1 MKDLEAHLEILA
13 GDPLNP
19 VALDAVE
26 AGYGEGDRWEELLR
40 LYEGNALIAR
50 DTDAA
55 ALYCRAATICLERL
69 SSVQRAESYLEQAL
83 ERAPRAVEPRR
94 QLRQLCLDRHEYKR
108 AIVLYE
114 GELHWTDDA
123 ESRGRGWVEV
133 ARLYDEHLGEL
144 GKSIKALQ
152 KALEFSPYDFEVR
165 SKMAEAHGRQGR
177 WDLALTGFMDEA
189 NPEHA
194 DPRGVEG
201 LGALAA
207 RLVNRP
213 ACHGQVQ
220 QALDWILENRPEDE
234 GALSLRASLET
245 YQDTWETRLLDL
257 GAQIEAL
264 SEAGEEGSS
273 RKAANLWFESGQ
285 IQKVYAKDE
294 DAALEA
300 VERVVSLE
308 PGHREGLREY
318 IGLMRER
325 ERFDELA
332 GMLENMA
339 TYIRDPALTTALLE
353 EGVELRRGKLEQ
365 PEEALRLS
373 RRILELD
380 PGNIFANESIVEH
393 YIEAKDWSGA
403 VEVFEEWID
412 RASFLE
418 DKITAH
424 LGFASVL
431 EDEMNQPEVAQEHY
445 ESVIRYNPSHPR
457 AVLALEPVYRDAA
470 EPFVFACL
478 LRAKLEFCE
487 GEVRESAL
495 QELGDLYEHELE
507 RPADALDVLGELFL
521 QKPGEA
527 LVNRLEDLAMRSGEY
542 GRLTGVLE
550 SSLAGAETT
559 AEKTSLLFSLA
570 ELYESERGAV
580 DDALGAYRSILAL
593 TPGDARAQ
601 EGYERLLELSSES
614 SDKIDFYEEQLEEAE
629 SDGERVTLLHRLG
642 TELAGTSKNDPQ
654 AIDVYRK
661 IIQLVPNDR
670 SALDMIGM
678 LYRREGRWAE
688 MVDVMN
694 HELQFLTDVKA
705 RALQHLDIAQVLES
719 HLSRI
724 DDACA
729 NYCAAIDE
737 SMNIEG
743 EGNYHVEGANEGLER
758 LLPRSSKAAN
768 FADYLQRHYE
778 RIGHWE
784 GVADV
789 MEHRV
794 QRSDDA
800 SERGRILRELAEVYE
815 TRLSKDSSAVGAM
828 LRVFQAEPEDAP
840 TRVELCR
847 LGDGLGDYSDIVVA
861 YRASAG
867 GLDPAAR
874 DELLT
879 QAAILAE
886 KDGDFGGAAGDY
898 LQASFGDESRRAL
911 VDDALERMMHGGL
924 EPERIL
930 TTASDAPWGDED
942 PMGRAGL
949 LVHLATFFE
958 ERMDDLDASLRAW
971 RASGELNPADVE
983 ADKNVER
990 LLREVG
996 SPADKLDYFKTRLKT
1011 TPEETGRV
1019 ALLLEIATV
1028 FREELSEYGDAIEAV
1043 EEAVSIR
1050 PGKRELWGMLA
1061 GLYGEVEDLAGVARA
1076 MEHEVKLVTDKE
1088 ERASCLM
1095 EYAGLLG
1102 FKLEDDASAF
1112 GAVRAVLED
1121 FPGHREALEVMRR
1134 LHRRC
1139 GDPDLL
1145 TQFESQLIEGYR
1157 VGEQW
1162 ASLSVLL
1169 SECLARET
1177 RASERAR
1184 LSEMLAEIQGE
1195 HLLDNAAAFDTSVAA
1210 FRESPTLNAARR
1222 LEELASGDEDWK
1234 KLLEL
1239 FGEVKIPSQED
1250 AGDDSLFRMGDILH
1264 YRLDRGQEALEYY
1277 RRGIAVGLP
1286 ADPELLARAEAAF
1299 RESGENE
1306 GLTVILEDRL
1316 SRAGDGEDKGELL
1329 DELATLHGGRSDGN
1343 ERALTHLRELVARDE
1358 AKMEHLRALE
1368 ELLRMSERFEEHL
1381 DVVNRLVAFGESNP
1395 NLLEDTMAQGETL
1408 ESLNRDEEALVAY
1421 RAVLAREKTYEPA
1434 IRGLEY
1440 LLERGVHVAEV
1451 VQVLEPVYTAASD
1464 YARLA
1469 NVLEKGVDVA
1479 TDGDKRKATLRRI
1492 GDLYENRLEDRHR
1505 AFEIACRALGEDPAD
1520 MGVRMW
1526 VEKLALELNAMEDLA
1541 DAYMEEA
1548 QRAGPPVDLQLR
1560 RRAASILH
1568 ETVGDYFRAIEQ
1580 YRAILKSR
1588 PEDEKSRDALEV
1600 CYREVEDWPSLIE
1613 LLQSRVDSLGGS
1625 DKRSE
1630 LLTEIGELQ
1639 LSKVNAPEAAL
1650 DTYLALYDVAPH
1662 DLAATQKIDALYRD
1676 QERFA
1681 ELDGFYERLA
1691 EDVRLSP
1698 DGEGRERHEETL
1710 FKRALLLFEELDDRP
1725 SALSLFQEL
1734 LDKNPKHEGVV
1745 AFLEQVEPPDDE
1757 DVKALLERAYG
1768 KRGEWDKVLG
1778 RLNQELEST
1787 LEPGPRGELFC
1798 RIAEVYEEDLS
1809 SVESALGVLRRGVS
1823 ENPGDES
1830 MVSAFEALAE
1840 RHDEWVEYVDGVSCA
1855 LDGHME
1861 PAVRQRLLKRLAG
1874 ICEEELEDVDDAI
1887 RYLEQANENDPED
1900 LSAIEALERLCA
1912 RHDRWSAQVGA
1923 LKSRLALCE
1932 EEGDKVACLQ
1942 RIAQVAEE
1950 ELGDQGAALES
1961 YQEILALDS
1970 GNQVALVE
1978 LERLHES
1985 LGDWAALAGVLGQE
1999 VVTFNEPAELLRVH
2013 RKAAEIWM
2021 DKLESPEKALQEW
2034 LSVLE
2039 LEPGDLEAL
2048 EWVESWYRGSER
2060 WEDLSALLEE
2070 KLERGLDVEGRREIL
2085 RDLGRLFRDELQ
2097 HRDRSMAAWQQVVES
2112 APDDV
2117 EALRALLELYL
2128 EEGRWGDVTHVA
2140 GQLVPLVD
2148 RDDANALRLLAAE
2161 LHFDKLED
2169 KSAAL
2174 ELGRSIMGAHSGDVE
2189 VLVRLNMLLRAMEC
2203 FEDAVEIE
2211 GQLLGL
2217 EADDQGRVER
2227 YHALATLYLEDLNQA
2242 DEARECL
2249 ESVLDLHPQD
2259 LQAFGALQGLYRE
2272 AGLWWKLREL
2282 NEDFVERVPAQER
2295 SALLK
2300 ETRDILAGELGESEL
2315 AFIAACRFYREDPE
2329 AADAAE
2335 VVERLALETGSAEEA
2350 ALTLDDECDR
2360 IEAMDARIAVLLRV
2374 ARLYADEVEDVAAAQ
2389 EACRRALKWDDGNIE
2404 ALDRLSALAAQ
2415 EERFDK
2421 QLAALEQ
2428 KLRHVEDLEDKKE
2441 ILFLATRIWR
2451 DEIEDGESAIASCL
2465 RILSLD
2471 PDDTQALGLLAGLYE
2486 GEDDLLNLVE
2496 TLKRQVPLSAS
2507 PEVEKA
2513 TRLRIAALYENE
2525 LEDLPA
2531 AMEWY
2536 RSVAEKQPANRESL
2550 LGLERLYEKDAR
2562 WKELVEILEA
2572 GVDDSEEAEHALARL
2587 QKIARIYESELK
2599 DPGSAAATHR
2609 RCLALDPTNGV
2620 SLGHLERQ
2628 LGELGEWERLVAFL
2642 REQLLVASD
2651 DGERASLHTRLGDT
2665 YLRELSEW
2673 ELARESY
2680 QTAQALDSGHVAAFE
2695 GMADLHERTGQ
2706 WPEALEML
2714 HAGLRACGDDVDKVP
2729 ALVRTGT
2736 IYKDMLSD
2744 LPAASDAFLRALE
2757 LRPQHSVA
2765 LRGLKEIAAL
2775 AEDWDGYEDRLLAEL
2790 ESVQEPEVAR
2800 GLYLEA
2806 GRFYAGKREDDE
2818 RAVVWLERLLEEE
2831 PAHAEAR
2838 REVAELYYRNENW
2851 AGAGASYQSI
2861 VDTLDAAVDAREFA
2875 QKSYRLGVIHEKL
2888 GDSTQA
2894 VGHYQS
2900 AVDADPA
2907 YLTALEALCLAMM
2920 ALERWEDALRVLEGL
2935 LDEHGETLT
2944 AWERVEFEVL
2954 LAEICIKLGREDQG
2968 RAAYSRAL
2976 QHEPHHLAAL
2986 RGLAELERGREDLG
3000 DAAEFLSR
3008 YAAVAP
3014 VEERA
3019 GLYQEVAALLEE
3031 RLNDHAGSIVA
3042 LERAGECVNADVDV
3056 YRRLADH
3063 YIEAHRSNDA
3073 AWALKKLIAQTSE
3086 PDEVSELYWELAQVF
3101 GEQLDDVP
3109 NALKCLNLALD
3120 AAPTNIKAFQALE
3133 KILTSGDQWVLL
3145 EENYRAMIARAQVLS
3160 PKVRL
3165 ILWRNLAQLYTRVLD
3180 DVDNGIM
3187 AYEVLRK
3194 LEPEEEENA
3203 RVLAELYTRKP
3214 ALRSK
3219 GIQNYHELLEEGGEF
3234 VPLVKSLRRLY
3245 HSEQSFDAV
3254 YVCCSALRWLKSA
3267 DEEET
3272 RIYDYLRQGVPRWPT
3287 TPMLEGHWADVLHPG
3302 LFGPVGAIAAE
3313 LYRAAP
3319 DFVTRSARQAGLS
3332 RKDYVDLESD
3342 LFFVGIVR
3350 RVMEL
3355 LSVHG
3360 VDLCHRKG
3368 ALEPLHLVNA
3378 QPPALVVGD
3387 KNEIFRSADQDWV
3400 RFQVGRML
3408 AYARPELFLAR
3419 VFPAESLRNMLFGLC
3434 RVYNGGLQHRGDELE
3449 VVEWT
3454 GIFERMP
3461 TEVLGRL
3468 TTMARQVY
3476 PALLDGGAVNSYLQA
3491 VELSAARAGLV
3502 ATGDLGVALN
3512 GVAQVS
3518 DGVIALDEGMQTRDL
3533 LLFYVSQGYLSLRRE
3548 CGASI
3553 QEGGGG

>member
-1 MKDLEAHLEILA
+1 MKDLEAHLETLA
-13 GDPLNP
+13 GDPLNSA
-19 VALDAVE
+19 ALDAVE
-26 AGYGEGDRWEELLR
+26 AAYGEGDRWEELLR
-40 LYEGNALIAR
+40 LYEGNALIAG
-50 DTDAA
+50 DADAA
-55 ALYCRAATICLERL
+55 ALYCRAATLCLERL
-69 SSVQRAESYLEQAL
+69 SSAQRAESYLEQAL
-83 ERAPRAVEPRR
+83 ERAPRAVEPMR
-94 QLRQLCLDRHEYKR
+94 QLRQLCLERHDYKR

-114 GELHWTDDA
+114 GELHWTDDVGTR
-123 ESRGRGWVEV
+123 SSGWVEV
-133 ARLYDEHLGEL
+133 ARLYDEHLGEP
-144 GKSIKALQ
+144 GKAIKALQ

-165 SKMAEAHGRQGR
+165 SRMAELHGRQGR

-194 DPRGVEG
+194 DPRGLEG
-201 LGALAA
+201 LGTLAA
-207 RLVNRP
+207 RLLNRP
-213 ACHGQVQ
+213 ACHGQVD

-234 GALSLRASLET
+234 GALSLRSSLET

-264 SEAGEEGSS
+264 SEGGEEGSA

-285 IQKVYAKDE
+285 IQKVYANDE

-318 IGLMRER
+318 IALMRER
-325 ERFDELA
+325 ERFEELA
-332 GMLENMA
+332 GMLENLA
-339 TYIRDPALTTALLE
+339 AYTRDPALTVELLE
-353 EGVELRRGKLEQ
+353 EGVELRRGELEQ
-365 PEEALRLS
+365 PEEMLRLS

-380 PGNIFANESIVEH
+380 PGNTFANESIVEH
-393 YIEAKDWSGA
+393 HVAVKDWSGV
-403 VEVFEEWID
+403 VEVFEEWIE

-424 LGFASVL
+424 LGFATLL

-457 AVLALEPVYRDAA
+457 AVLALEPAYRDTA
-470 EPFVFACL
+470 EPFVYACL

-487 GEVRESAL
+487 GEARENAL
-495 QELGDLYEHELE
+495 QELGELYDNELE

-521 QKPGEA
+521 RKPGEA
-527 LVNRLEDLAMRSGEY
+527 LAKRLEDLAMRSGEY

-550 SSLAGAETT
+550 SSLAGAETI

-570 ELYESERGAV
+570 ELYESERGSV

-593 TPGDARAQ
+593 APGDARAQ

-614 SDKIDFYEEQLEEAE
+614 SDKIDFYEERLEEAE
-629 SDGERVTLLHRLG
+629 SDGERVTLMHRLG

-670 SALDMIGM
+670 SALDMISM

-758 LLPRSSKAAN
+758 LLPRSSEAAK

-794 QRSDDA
+794 QRSEDVA
-800 SERGRILRELAEVYE
+800 ERCRILRELAGVYE

-828 LRVFQAEPEDAP
+828 LRVFQADPEDAP
-840 TRVELCR
+840 TRLELCR
-847 LGDGLGDYSDIVVA
+847 LGEGLGNYSDIVVA

-867 GLDPAAR
+867 GLDPAGR
-874 DELLT
+874 DDLLT
-879 QAAILAE
+879 QAAVLAE
-886 KDGDFGGAAGDY
+886 KDGDFGGAMGDY
-898 LQASFGDESRRAL
+898 LETLFWDESRGVS
-911 VDDALERMMHGGL
+911 VDEALERMMHGGL
-924 EPERIL
+924 EPARIL
-930 TTASDAPWGDED
+930 ATAKDASWGDED
-942 PMGRAGL
+942 PMGRARL

-983 ADKNVER
+983 ADQNVER

-996 SPADKLDYFKTRLKT
+996 APADKIDYFQGRLKT
-1011 TPEETGRV
+1011 TSDEAGRV
-1019 ALLLEIATV
+1019 ALLLEIAQV
-1028 FREELSEYGDAIEAV
+1028 FREELSQFSDAIEVV
-1043 EEAVSIR
+1043 EEAVAIR

-1061 GLYGEVEDLAGVARA
+1061 ELYAEVEDLSGVAQA
-1076 MEHEVKLVTDKE
+1076 MEHEVKLVSDQE

-1095 EYAGLLG
+1095 EYAELLG

-1112 GAVRAVLED
+1112 GAARAVLGD
-1121 FPGHREALEVMRR
+1121 FPGHKGALELMRR

-1139 GDPDLL
+1139 GDAELL
-1145 TQFESQLIEGYR
+1145 TQLESALVEGYQA
-1157 VGEQW
+1157 GEQW
-1162 ASLSVLL
+1162 ASLSELL

-1184 LSEMLAEIQGE
+1184 LSELLAEIQGE
-1195 HLLDNAAAFDTSVAA
+1195 HLLDNAAAFDTSMEA

-1222 LEELASGDEDWK
+1222 LEDLASGEQDWN

-1239 FGEVKIPSQED
+1239 FAEVKIPSQEE
-1250 AGDDSLFRMGDILH
+1250 AGDDSFFRMGDILY
-1264 YRLDRGQEALEYY
+1264 YRLERAQEALEYY

-1286 ADPELLARAEAAF
+1286 ADAELLARAEAVF
-1299 RESGENE
+1299 RELGETE
-1306 GLTVILEDRL
+1306 GLTVILEERL
-1316 SRAGDGEDKGELL
+1316 SRVGDAEDKGALL
-1329 DELATLHGGRSDGN
+1329 DELAELHGGRSDGN

-1381 DVVNRLVAFGESNP
+1381 DVVDRLVALGESNP
-1395 NLLEDTMAQGETL
+1395 NLLEDTMAQGQTL
-1408 ESLNRDEEALVAY
+1408 ESLNRDEEAFVAY
-1421 RAVLAREKTYEPA
+1421 RTVLSREKTYEPA

-1469 NVLEKGVDVA
+1469 SVLEKGVDVA
-1479 TDGDKRKATLRRI
+1479 TDRDKRKATLRRI

-1520 MGVRMW
+1520 MGIRMW

-1548 QRAGPPVDLQLR
+1548 GRAGPPVDLQLR

-1588 PEDEKSRDALEV
+1588 PEDEKSRDALEA
-1600 CYREVEDWPSLIE
+1600 CYRELEDWTSLIK
-1613 LLQSRVDSLGGS
+1613 LLQERVDSPG
-1625 DKRSE
+1625 DVEKRRE
-1630 LLTEIGELQ
+1630 LLNEIGELQ
-1639 LSKVNAPEAAL
+1639 LSKVNSPAGAL
-1650 DTYLALYDVAPH
+1650 ETYLALYDLAP
-1662 DLAATQKIDALYRD
+1662 DDFAVTRKIDALYRH
-1676 QERFA
+1676 QERFD
-1681 ELDGFYERLA
+1681 ELDEFYARLA
-1691 EDVRLSP
+1691 EAVRLSP

-1710 FKRALLLFEELDDRP
+1710 FKRAALLFEELDDR
-1725 SALSLFQEL
+1725 SGALGVFEEL
-1734 LDKNPKHEGVV
+1734 LEKNPAHEGVV
-1745 AFLEQVEPPDDE
+1745 AFLEQVEPPGDE
-1757 DVKALLERAYG
+1757 MVKALLERAYG
-1768 KRGEWDKVLG
+1768 KRGEWDKVLE
-1778 RLNQELEST
+1778 RLNHELEST
-1787 LEPGPRGELFC
+1787 LEPEPRGKLFC
-1798 RIAEVYEEDLS
+1798 RIAEVYEGDLS
-1809 SVESALGVLRRGVS
+1809 SVELALGVLRRGVS
-1823 ENPGDES
+1823 ENPADES
-1830 MVSAFEALAE
+1830 LVSAFEGLAE
-1840 RHDEWVEYVDGVSCA
+1840 RHDEWVEYVDGVSCV

-1861 PAVRQRLLKRLAG
+1861 SAVRQRLLKRLAG
-1874 ICEEELEDVDDAI
+1874 VCEDELEDVDDAI
-1887 RYLEQANENDPED
+1887 RYLEQAHENEPED
-1900 LSAIEALERLCA
+1900 LSAVEALERLCV
-1912 RHDRWSAQVGA
+1912 RHDRWGALVGA
-1923 LKSRLALCE
+1923 LKCRLAVSE
-1932 EEGDKVACLQ
+1932 DVEDKVACLQ

-1961 YQEILALDS
+1961 YQEILSLQD

-1978 LERLHES
+1978 LERLHE
-1985 LGDWAALAGVLGQE
+1985 LRDDWAALAGVLGE
-1999 VVTFNEPAELLRVH
+1999 ETAIFDEPEELLRVH

-2039 LEPGDLEAL
+2039 LEPGDSEAL
-2048 EWVESWYRGSER
+2048 EWVESWYRESQR
-2060 WEDLSALLEE
+2060 WDELSALLEG
-2070 KLERGLDVEGRREIL
+2070 KLEGGLDVEGRREVQ
-2085 RDLGRLFRDELQ
+2085 RDLGRLFRDELGQ
-2097 HRDRSMAAWQQVVES
+2097 GERAMAAWQQVLES

-2128 EEGRWGDVTHVA
+2128 AEGRWGDVTHVA
-2140 GQLVPLVD
+2140 GQLVPLVE
-2148 RDDANALRLLAAE
+2148 RDDANALRLLSAE
-2161 LHFDKLED
+2161 LHFEKMED
-2169 KSAAL
+2169 KSGAL
-2174 ELGRSIMGAHSGDVE
+2174 ALGRSIMGTHSGDIE
-2189 VLVRLNMLLRAMEC
+2189 VLGRLNALLRTMQC

-2217 EADDQGRVER
+2217 EVDDDGRAER
-2227 YHALATLYLEDLNQA
+2227 YHALASLYSQELEQA
-2242 DEARECL
+2242 VEARECL
-2249 ESVLDLHPQD
+2249 QSVLELRPLDLK
-2259 LQAFGALQGLYRE
+2259 AFGLLQGLYRE
-2272 AGLWWKLREL
+2272 AGLWWELREL
-2282 NEDFVERVPAQER
+2282 NEDFVERVPAEER

-2300 ETRDILAGELGESEL
+2300 ETRDVLREELGESDL

-2329 AADAAE
+2329 ADDAAE
-2335 VVERLALETGSAEEA
+2335 VVERLALETGSAEEG
-2350 ALTLDDECDR
+2350 ALTLNDECDR
-2360 IEAMDARIAVLLRV
+2360 IKAVDARIAVVLRV
-2374 ARLYADEVEDVAAAQ
+2374 ARLYADEVQDVAAAQ
-2389 EACRRALKWDDGNIE
+2389 EACRRALKWDDGNLE
-2404 ALDRLSALAAQ
+2404 ALDRLSDLAAE

-2428 KLRHVEDLEDKKE
+2428 KLQHVEELEDKKE

-2451 DEIEDGESAIASCL
+2451 DEVEDGESAIDSCL

-2471 PDDTQALGLLAGLYE
+2471 PDDMQALVLLAGLYE

-2507 PEVEKA
+2507 PEAEKA
-2513 TRLRIAALYENE
+2513 TRLRIAGLYENE

-2536 RSVAEKQPANRESL
+2536 RSVAEKQPTNRESL
-2550 LGLERLYEKDAR
+2550 GGLERLYEKGALWR
-2562 WKELVEILEA
+2562 ELVEVLEA
-2572 GVDDSEEAEHALARL
+2572 GVDEGEAGEHGVARL
-2587 QKIARIYESELK
+2587 QKIARIYESELN

-2609 RCLALDPTNGV
+2609 RCLVLDPTNGV

-2628 LGELGEWERLVAFL
+2628 LGEMGDWESLAAFL
-2642 REQLLVASD
+2642 REQLLLASD

-2680 QTAQALDSGHVAAFE
+2680 LSAQALDSGHVAAFE
-2695 GMADLHERTGQ
+2695 GMAALHERMGE
-2706 WPEALEML
+2706 WSEALEML
-2714 HAGLRACGDDVDKVP
+2714 HAGLRACRDEADKVP
-2729 ALVRTGT
+2729 GLLRAGT
-2736 IYKDMLSD
+2736 IYKDMLSE
-2744 LPAASDAFLRALE
+2744 LPAAGDAFLRALE
-2757 LRPQHSVA
+2757 LSPHHPVA
-2765 LRGLKEIAAL
+2765 LRGLKEIAARG
-2775 AEDWDGYEDRLLAEL
+2775 EDWDVYEDRLLAEL
-2790 ESVQEPEVAR
+2790 ESVQEPEVVR

-2806 GRFYAGKREDDE
+2806 GRFYAGEREDDE
-2818 RAVVWLERLLEEE
+2818 RAALLLERLLEEE
-2831 PAHAEAR
+2831 PSHPEAR

-2851 AGAGASYQSI
+2851 TGAGASYQRI
-2861 VDTLDAAVDAREFA
+2861 VDALDASVDAREFA

-2888 GDSTQA
+2888 GDPERA
-2894 VGHYQS
+2894 VGHYQG

-2907 YLTALEALCLAMM
+2907 YLTALEALCLALM
-2920 ALERWEDALRVLEGL
+2920 ALERWEEALQVLERL
-2935 LDEHGETLT
+2935 LDDHGEALT
-2944 AWERVEFEVL
+2944 GWERVEFEVL
-2954 LAEICIKLGREDQG
+2954 LAEICMKLGREEQG
-2968 RAAYSRAL
+2968 RSAYFRAL
-2976 QHEPHHLAAL
+2976 QHEPNHLAAL
-2986 RGLAELERGREDLG
+2986 RGLGELERSLEHWG
-3000 DAAEFLSR
+3000 DAAKILSR

-3014 VEERA
+3014 LEERA
-3019 GLYQEVAALLEE
+3019 GIYEEVAAIHEE
-3031 RLNDHAGSIVA
+3031 RLNDQAGCIVA
-3042 LERAGECVNADVDV
+3042 LERAGECVNAGVEV
-3056 YRRLADH
+3056 YRRLADQ
-3063 YIEAHRSNDA
+3063 YLATHRSNDA
-3073 AWALKKLIAQTSE
+3073 AWALKKVIAQASE
-3086 PDEVSELYWELAQVF
+3086 PDEVSELYWDLAQVF
-3101 GEQLDDVP
+3101 GEQLDDMP

-3120 AAPTNIKAFQALE
+3120 AAPTNVKAFQE
-3133 KILTSGDQWVLL
+3133 IEQILTRRDEWVLL

-3180 DVDNGIM
+3180 DVDNAIM

-3194 LEPEEEENA
+3194 LEPEKEENA
-3203 RVLAELYTRKP
+3203 TMLAELYTRKP

-3219 GIQNYHELLEEGGEF
+3219 GIQNYHELLEEGADF
-3234 VPLVKSLRRLY
+3234 VPMVKSLRRLY
-3245 HSEQSFDAV
+3245 HSEQAFDEV

-3272 RIYDYLRQGVPRWPT
+3272 RIYDYLGQGIPRWPT
-3287 TPMLEGHWADVLHPG
+3287 TPMLEEHWARVLHPG
-3302 LFGPVGAIAAE
+3302 LGGPIGEIAAE

-3342 LFFVGIVR
+3342 LFFVGVVR
-3350 RVMEL
+3350 RVMGL
-3355 LSVHG
+3355 LSIHG
-3360 VDLCHRKG
+3360 VELCHRKG

-3387 KNEIFRSADQDWV
+3387 KNEIFRSADQGWV

-3419 VFPAESLRNMLFGLC
+3419 VFPAATLRNMLFGLC
-3434 RVYNGGLQHRGDELE
+3434 RVYNHGVQHSGDELE

-3461 TEVLGRL
+3461 VEVLGRL
-3468 TTMARQVY
+3468 NAMVRQVY
-3476 PALLDGGAVNSYLQA
+3476 PALLDGGALTSYLEA

-3518 DGVIALDEGMQTRDL
+3518 DGVIALDEGAQTRDL

-3553 QEGGGG
+3553 QVESGG